1 MSGTYSTIK
10 YGYYRTKRLV
20 YNRRIIIMGEI
31 RESAKTVMIRDM
43 NLQQIKCVIDET
55 LNSITIIGH
64 NVAVDENDYEQMK
77 HNYEIK
83 LLQLKYSDE
92 YMEYKTV
99 KEKEERA
106 RIELAEAKEAIIS
119 FDRQISLYKKELE
132 HKRLVLKY
140 LFRLYDEK
148 VKRE

>member
-1 MSGTYSTIK
+1 MEGNTGQMKINDMSLEQI
-10 YGYYRTKRLV
+10 
-20 YNRRIIIMGEI
+20 
-31 RESAKTVMIRDM
+31 KTV
-43 NLQQIKCVIDET
+43 IDGT
-55 LNSITIIGH
+55 LNRITVIGH
-64 NVAVDENDYEQMK
+64 NLSVDENDYEQMK

-106 RIELAEAKEAIIS
+106 RIELAKEKEAIIS

>member
-1 MSGTYSTIK
+1 
-10 YGYYRTKRLV
+10 
-20 YNRRIIIMGEI
+20 MGEI

-43 NLQQIKCVIDET
+43 DLEQIKCVIDET
-55 LNSITIIGH
+55 LNRITVIGH

-83 LLQLKYSDE
+83 MLQLKYSDE

-106 RIELAEAKEAIIS
+106 RIELAKEKEAIIS
-119 FDRQISLYKKELE
+119 FDRQISLNKKKLE

>member
-1 MSGTYSTIK
+1 MEGNTGQMKINDMSLEQI
-10 YGYYRTKRLV
+10 
-20 YNRRIIIMGEI
+20 
-31 RESAKTVMIRDM
+31 KTV
-43 NLQQIKCVIDET
+43 IDGT
-55 LNSITIIGH
+55 LNRITVIGH
-64 NVAVDENDYEQMK
+64 NLSVDENDYEQMK

-106 RIELAEAKEAIIS
+106 RIELAKEKEAIIS

-132 HKRLVLKY
+132 HKRLLLKY

>member
-1 MSGTYSTIK
+1 MEKNEGETIK
-10 YGYYRTKRLV
+10 QLK
-20 YNRRIIIMGEI
+20 
-31 RESAKTVMIRDM
+31 IRDM
-43 NLQQIKCVIDET
+43 DFEQIKCVIDET

-64 NVAVDENDYEQMK
+64 NVSVDENDYEQMK

-83 LLQLKYSDE
+83 MLQLKYSDE

-106 RIELAEAKEAIIS
+106 RIELAKEKEAIIS
-119 FDRQISLYKKELE
+119 FNRQISLYKKELE
-132 HKRLVLKY
+132 HKRLLLKY

-148 VKRE
+148 VKQE

>member
-1 MSGTYSTIK
+1 M
-10 YGYYRTKRLV
+10 
-20 YNRRIIIMGEI
+20 IMGEI

-43 NLQQIKCVIDET
+43 DLEQIKCVIDET
-55 LNSITIIGH
+55 LNRITVIGH

-83 LLQLKYSDE
+83 MLQLKYSDE

-106 RIELAEAKEAIIS
+106 RIELAKEKEAIIS
-119 FDRQISLYKKELE
+119 FDRQISLNKKKLE